1 MLNVAGDDVT
11 DVRAISELIGGI
23 LGIEPMF
30 EARDAAVADVVG
42 DNSALH
48 AFLGRGEA
56 RAACETAFERMVES
70 GRW

>member
-23 LGIEPMF
+23 LGIEPTF
-30 EARDAAVADVVG
+30 EARDAVVADVVG

-48 AFLGRGEA
+48 AFLGEA
-56 RAACETAFERMVES
+56 KLVPLRDGIQRMVES